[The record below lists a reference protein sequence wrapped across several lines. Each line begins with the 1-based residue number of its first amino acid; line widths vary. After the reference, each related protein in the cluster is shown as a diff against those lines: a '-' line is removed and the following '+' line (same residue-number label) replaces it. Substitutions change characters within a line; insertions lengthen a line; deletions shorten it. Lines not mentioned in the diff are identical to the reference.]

1 MANSTVSI
9 GERIRYFRQL
19 RGITLKKLAETVG
32 ITSSM
37 LSQIERDLAN
47 PSLNTL
53 RTISAALD
61 VPLFRIFM
69 DDTKH
74 QFGAP

>member
-37 LSQIERDLAN
+37 LIQIKRDISN

-53 RTISAALD
+53 RTISAAKD
-61 VPLFRIFM
+61 VPMNRIYI
-69 DDTKH
+69 DVS
-74 QFGAP
+74 